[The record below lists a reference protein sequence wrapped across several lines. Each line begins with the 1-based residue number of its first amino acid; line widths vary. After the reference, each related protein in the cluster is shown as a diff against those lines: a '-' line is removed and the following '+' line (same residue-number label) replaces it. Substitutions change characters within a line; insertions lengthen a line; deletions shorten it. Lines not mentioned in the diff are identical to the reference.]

1 MKAFRTPKTTLGG
14 IDAESA
20 AALIASAADIALIL
34 DHYGVIRDV
43 SISSDELVDD
53 LTGYPRWIGKR
64 WTDTLTEDSRPKA
77 DALLADAL
85 SQVEPHWRHLNQI
98 ASSGDVPLLYVAIR
112 ASSSGPIVAFGRDLR
127 GVSALQRQLINA
139 QQSMERDY
147 AHIRHMETRYRL
159 LFQMA
164 SDAVMIVDCASRK
177 VLDSNPTARRR
188 FAEAAEPG
196 QTLPGTTI
204 FSAESARS
212 VELLL
217 SGVEAS
223 GRADDVHVRFND
235 GARDALVFASLSHD
249 DAGTAF
255 IVRIGGEN
263 TDQTARPMP
272 KVQSKLLKL
281 MESAPDGFV
290 VTDTDGR
297 IITANVMFLEL
308 AQLPTEA
315 QAHSQPLDRWLGRSS
330 VELEILMANLRH
342 HGSVRLFATA
352 IRGELGAAAAV
363 EVSAVTVMNGGQPCF
378 GFVIR
383 EIGRRL
389 GREPEAEH
397 GLPRSLEHL
406 TELVGRVALKE
417 LVREATDVIE
427 RLSIEAA
434 LHLTGDNRASAAE
447 MLGLSRQSLYVKL
460 RRYGLGDPAPQGAN

>member
-1 MKAFRTPKTTLGG
+1 VKAFRTPKTTLGD
-14 IDAESA
+14 IDTEAA

-34 DHYGVIRDV
+34 DYDGVIRDV
-43 SISSDELVDD
+43 SISSDELAED
-53 LTGYPRWIGKR
+53 LTGYTRWIGKR
-64 WTDTLTEDSRPKA
+64 WTDTLTEDSQPKA

-98 ASSGDVPLLYVAIR
+98 ATGGDVPLLYVAIR

-147 AHIRHMETRYRL
+147 ARIRHVEARYRL

-177 VLDSNPTARRR
+177 VLDSNPTALRL

-196 QTLPGTTI
+196 QTLPGTAI
-204 FSAESARS
+204 FMPESARS

-217 SGVEAS
+217 SGVQAS
-223 GRADDVHVRFND
+223 GRTDDVHVRFSR
-235 GARDALVFASLSHD
+235 GAKEAVVFASLFRD
-249 DAGTAF
+249 DGGTAF
-255 IVRIGGEN
+255 IIRIVTEN
-263 TDQTARPMP
+263 SDHTAAPMP

-290 VTDTDGR
+290 VTGTDGR

-315 QAHSQPLDRWLGRSS
+315 QAHAQPLDRWLGRSS
-330 VELEILMANLRH
+330 VELEILTANLRH
-342 HGSVRLFATA
+342 HGSIRLFATA
-352 IRGELGAAAAV
+352 IRGELGATAAV

-383 EIGRRL
+383 ETGRRPR
-389 GREPEAEH
+389 REPETERA
-397 GLPRSLEHL
+397 LPRSIEHM

-434 LHLTGDNRASAAE
+434 LHLSGDNRASAAE